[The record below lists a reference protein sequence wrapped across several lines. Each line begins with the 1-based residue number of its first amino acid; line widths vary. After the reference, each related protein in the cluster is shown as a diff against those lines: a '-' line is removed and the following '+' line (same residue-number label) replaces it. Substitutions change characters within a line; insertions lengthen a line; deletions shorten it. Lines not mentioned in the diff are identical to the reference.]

1 MVKGKKIRTKRPN
14 FNQPLTLPIEVRQQ
28 VIELNE
34 LKRIAGQYF
43 ALFEELPSFQAL
55 TLNIETLQGNL
66 EEIQDF
72 IGDYLDPA
80 VDLDFKAFEFEMA
93 NLIAVSLEE
102 SLDNYPDDGTLL
114 PKKQSQITLRDDADA
129 LMENVWHVIRVQGY
143 RLHTALIRA

>member
-1 MVKGKKIRTKRPN
+1 MVKSKKIRTKRPN

-129 LMENVWHVIRVQGY
+129 LMENVWRVIRVQGY

>member
-93 NLIAVSLEE
+93 NLIADSLEE